1 MSVNVWNMLDGRRV
15 VLASASPRR
24 RELMKLLTDDF
35 EIMPA
40 DIDESA
46 DGCDAF
52 EAAEMIAR
60 RKCMCITKK
69 LDSDAIV
76 IGCDTVVISPEGELM
91 GKPRNE
97 ADALRMLKSLQGA
110 QSWVC
115 SGVCVSF
122 AGKVE
127 SFTEKTAVTFYP
139 ADDEQLRAYIATGEP
154 MDKAGAYGIQ
164 GLGGLL
170 VEKIAGDYNNVVGL
184 PMARLARAIAE
195 LLEV

>member
-1 MSVNVWNMLDGRRV
+1 M
-15 VLASASPRR
+15 
-24 RELMKLLTDDF
+24 
-35 EIMPA
+35 
-40 DIDESA
+40 
-46 DGCDAF
+46 C
-52 EAAEMIAR
+52 IAR
-60 RKCMCITKK
+60 K

-91 GKPRNE
+91 GKPRDE

-184 PMARLARAIAE
+184 PMARLARTIAE